1 MTARAND
8 AREVAIRFARRLGV
22 GLREFEQVERAQA
35 TLRGEDSAPGDVF
48 WELADR
54 RLTAFTDARD
64 WDGVCTTYSAQARWL
79 FEQEPDRP
87 HREFQR
93 LASAAQV
100 HDYRERGNHR
110 RVAIDAHCCP
120 TCDASAGREYSFAQA
135 LEERPLPNPDCERSW
150 CSCSWVG
157 IPVRR

>member
-1 MTARAND
+1 MTAETHD
-8 AREVAIRFARRLGV
+8 GREVAIRFARRLGV
-22 GLREFEQVERAQA
+22 GLREFEQVELAQA
-35 TLRGEDSAPGDVF
+35 ALTGEDSAPGDVF

-54 RLTAFTDARD
+54 RVTAFADARD
-64 WDGVCTTYSAQARWL
+64 WDGVCATYSAQARWL
-79 FEQEPDRP
+79 FEQEPDRS
-87 HREFQR
+87 HHEFQR

-100 HDYRERGNHR
+100 HDYQMRGHHR

-120 TCDASAGREYSFAQA
+120 SCDASAGREYSFAQA
-135 LEERPLPNPDCERSW
+135 LEDLPLPNPDCERPW

>member
-1 MTARAND
+1 MTARADD
-8 AREVAIRFARRLGV
+8 AREVAIRFARRLGA

-35 TLRGEDSAPGDVF
+35 TLTEESSVPGDVF

-54 RLTAFTDARD
+54 YLTAFVDARD
-64 WDGVCTTYSAQARWL
+64 WDGVCATYSAQARWL

-87 HREFQR
+87 HHEFQR

-100 HDYRERGNHR
+100 HDYQMRGHHR

-120 TCDASAGREYSFAQA
+120 TCDASAGQEYSFAQA
-135 LEERPLPNPDCERSW
+135 LEELPLPNPDCELSW
-150 CSCSWVG
+150 CSCSWLG
-157 IPVRR
+157 SPVRR